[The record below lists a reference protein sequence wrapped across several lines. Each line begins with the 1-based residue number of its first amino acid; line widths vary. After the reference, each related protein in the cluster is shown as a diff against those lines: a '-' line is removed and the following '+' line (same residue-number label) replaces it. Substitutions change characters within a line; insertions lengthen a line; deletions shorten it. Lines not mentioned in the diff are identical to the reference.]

1 MRLFQV
7 DAFADSVFAGNP
19 AAVCLLG
26 GPAQARW
33 MQSVASEMNLSETA
47 FVEPRAA
54 GYGLRWFTPVAEVD
68 LCGHA
73 TLASAHIL
81 YETGL
86 AEPAERIRF
95 DSASGPLTGRREDG
109 LLVLDFP
116 ARPARPAPAPPG
128 LLAALGVDR
137 PEWTG
142 QAEDD
147 LVVVLGREEEVTGLR
162 PDTVAL
168 AGYRTRG
175 VIVTAPAAR
184 VGADFVSRF
193 FAPGVGIA
201 EDPVTGSAHC
211 TLAPYWAERLGRP
224 ELTGYQA
231 SVRGGTVGVRL
242 EADRVQLTGR
252 AVTVFSGQLSDA
264 ALPRQAPVS

>member
-7 DAFADSVFAGNP
+7 DAFADNVFAGNP
-19 AAVCLLG
+19 AAVCLLS

-54 GYGLRWFTPVAEVD
+54 GYGLRWFTPVAEVG

-86 AEPAERIRF
+86 AGPAEPVRF
-95 DSASGPLTGRREDG
+95 ESVSGPLTARRADG
-109 LLVLDFP
+109 LLELDFP
-116 ARPARPAPAPPG
+116 ARPAEPAEVPPG
-128 LLAALGVDR
+128 VLAALGVAS
-137 PEWTG
+137 PAWTG
-142 QAEDD
+142 RGEDD
-147 LVVVLGREEEVTGLR
+147 IMVVLASEEEVTGLR

-168 AGYRTRG
+168 AGLDPRG
-175 VIVTAPAAR
+175 VIVTAPASR
-184 VGADFVSRF
+184 PGADFVSRF
-193 FAPGVGIA
+193 FAPAVGIA

-211 TLAPYWAERLGRP
+211 TLGPYWSGRLGRP
-224 ELTGYQA
+224 DLTGYQA
-231 SVRGGTVGVRL
+231 SARGGTV
-242 EADRVQLTGR
+242 AP
-252 AVTVFSGQLSDA
+252 SPCS
-264 ALPRQAPVS
+264 PVS